1 MLVFECS
8 QLPHRTDVLYLL
20 TEADSLGGNLFWAAG
35 FSVISDLPHRPQWP
49 VKSHLF
55 INAGRL
61 NDMNKG
67 NSPVVS
73 AGLLVVI

>member
-1 MLVFECS
+1 MLCI
-8 QLPHRTDVLYLL
+8 LL

-67 NSPVVS
+67 NSPIVF